1 MEINLNQKAIDN
13 ISIALSKYNYIMDRL
28 SQIDVSLDASFQK
41 KYNGFYRM
49 RQRPPEYYAIYF
61 NFMKKHKTK
70 DVIFEEVL
78 RYFHSSFGRI
88 EASFSSKLMAT
99 INPDKPVWDEFV
111 LKNLG
116 IIKPPTYSKNRI
128 EKTVAVYKQ
137 IEHFYDEFLQTM
149 ECQELVNI
157 FDMHFPNTKIT
168 KTKKVDLLLWQN
180 RD

>member
-1 MEINLNQKAIDN
+1 M
-13 ISIALSKYNYIMDRL
+13 KYN
-28 SQIDVSLDASFQK
+28 
-41 KYNGFYRM
+41 
-49 RQRPPEYYAIYF
+49 AIYF
-61 NFMKKHKTK
+61 NFMEKYKTK

-116 IIKPPTYSKNRI
+116 ITKPATYSKNRI

-137 IEHFYDEFLQTM
+137 IEYFYDEFLQTM
-149 ECQELVNI
+149 ECQELVAI

-168 KTKKVDLLLWQN
+168 KSKKVDLLLWQN

>member
-13 ISIALSKYNYIMDRL
+13 ISIALSKYNYIKDRL
-28 SQIDVSLDASFQK
+28 NQTNVSLDTAFQK

-61 NFMKKHKTK
+61 NFMEKQKTK
-70 DVIFEEVL
+70 EVIFEEIL
-78 RYFHSSFGRI
+78 RYFHTSFGRI

-116 IIKPPTYSKNRI
+116 ITKPATYSKNRI
-128 EKTVAVYKQ
+128 EKTVDVYKR

-149 ECQELVNI
+149 ECQELVAK
-157 FDMHFPNTKIT
+157 FDIHFLNTKIT
-168 KTKKVDLLLWQN
+168 KTKMVDLLLWQT

>member
-1 MEINLNQKAIDN
+1 ME
-13 ISIALSKYNYIMDRL
+13 
-28 SQIDVSLDASFQK
+28 
-41 KYNGFYRM
+41 
-49 RQRPPEYYAIYF
+49 
-61 NFMKKHKTK
+61 KHKTK

-78 RYFHSSFGRI
+78 RYFHSCFGRI
-88 EASFSSKLMAT
+88 EASFSSKLIAT

-116 IIKPPTYSKNRI
+116 IIKPPTSSKNRI

-149 ECQELVNI
+149 ECQELVAI
-157 FDMHFPNTKIT
+157 FYMHFPNTKIT
-168 KTKKVDLLLWQN
+168 KTKKVDLLLWQT

>member
-13 ISIALSKYNYIMDRL
+13 ISIALSKYSYIMDRL
-28 SQIDVSLDASFQK
+28 SQTDVSL
-41 KYNGFYRM
+41 
-49 RQRPPEYYAIYF
+49 
-61 NFMKKHKTK
+61 
-70 DVIFEEVL
+70 
-78 RYFHSSFGRI
+78 

-128 EKTVAVYKQ
+128 EKTVDVYKR

-149 ECQELVNI
+149 ECQELVAK

-168 KTKKVDLLLWQN
+168 KTKKVDLLLWQT
-180 RD
+180 RA

>member
-1 MEINLNQKAIDN
+1 MK
-13 ISIALSKYNYIMDRL
+13 
-28 SQIDVSLDASFQK
+28 
-41 KYNGFYRM
+41 
-49 RQRPPEYYAIYF
+49 YYAVYF
-61 NFMKKHKTK
+61 NFMEKYKTK

-128 EKTVAVYKQ
+128 LKFRSK
-137 IEHFYDEFLQTM
+137 LSG
-149 ECQELVNI
+149 I
-157 FDMHFPNTKIT
+157 FIWTF
-168 KTKKVDLLLWQN
+168 
-180 RD
+180 